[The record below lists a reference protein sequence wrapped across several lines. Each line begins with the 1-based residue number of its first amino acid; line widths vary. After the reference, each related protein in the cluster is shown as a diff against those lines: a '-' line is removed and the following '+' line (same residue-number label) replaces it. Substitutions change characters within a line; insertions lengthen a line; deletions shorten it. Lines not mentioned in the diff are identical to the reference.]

1 MKINRD
7 NCELYRTVYFKN
19 KRKLQIAK
27 DYVEIYKN
35 KRLTART
42 SKSKMAYY
50 RKQKK
55 WENKV
60 IKLKRYVSYDIK
72 AIEQCKRA
80 GYL

>member
-1 MKINRD
+1 MYYLKD
-7 NCELYRTVYFKN
+7 
-19 KRKLQIAK
+19 KRNLEIAM
-27 DYVEIYKN
+27 DYVKIYRN
-35 KRLTART
+35 KKLSART

-60 IKLKRYVSYDIK
+60 IKLKRYVGYDIK
-72 AIEQCKRA
+72 AIEQFKRA

>member
-1 MKINRD
+1 MKINAK
-7 NCELYRTVYFKN
+7 NCEIHKTFYLKN
-19 KRKLQIAK
+19 KRKLEIAK

-35 KRLTART
+35 KRMSART

-60 IKLKRYVSYDIK
+60 IKLKRAVEYDIK
-72 AIEQCKRA
+72 SIKYCERL
-80 GYL
+80 GY